1 MCATIMKEKALDKM
15 NDIERKLQQAT
26 LLARRVEGDRLVL
39 ADAVLAAAIDG
50 SRILTANERAA
61 LEASPLTMRRLR
73 HLALERRN
81 TSSRAAND
89 DSWSGSQGMLRA
101 ASGSAALAQL
111 VTDDNYW
118 TLDFLAQAGRW
129 QVILSLRADAPF
141 ASRLLREQ
149 PMLRVTD
156 GGGAII
162 LQGRLDQDGECETS
176 WPFDTAPAPHFQ
188 QFGAAFT
195 VEPVHS

>member
-1 MCATIMKEKALDKM
+1 MKEKAL
-15 NDIERKLQQAT
+15 NDMTEIERKLREKL

-50 SRILTANERAA
+50 RRHLTINERAA

-73 HLALERRN
+73 QLSYERKQAHG
-81 TSSRAAND
+81 RAAND
-89 DSWSGSQGMLRA
+89 DSWHGSRGMLRA
-101 ASGSAALAQL
+101 AAGSAALSELA
-111 VTDDNYW
+111 TDDNFW
-118 TLDFLAQAGRW
+118 TLHFLPGDGTW
-129 QVILSLRADAPF
+129 QVVLKLAAEAPF
-141 ASRLLREQ
+141 AARLLREL

-162 LQGRLDQDGECETS
+162 LQGRLDLDGECETT

-188 QFGAAFT
+188 QFGARFA
-195 VEPVHS
+195 VEPAHP